1 MYESVKESVREY
13 KNRKIEKET
22 KEDKLVFR
30 WKFVV
35 IGLGVVLIILIGGL
49 SEILK

>member
-1 MYESVKESVREY
+1 MYESVKDSVAAF
-13 KNRKIEKET
+13 KNRQKAAET
-22 KEDKLVFR
+22 QEDKMVFR

-35 IGLGVVLIILIGGL
+35 IGLGVLLIVLIGGL